1 MSPAERRHDRP
12 EGQDQAG
19 SRMTDLERRYT
30 RWTALFYPA
39 DYRRERGSEL
49 VDTYLS
55 LAAPDRKRPSA
66 ADVADLAAGGLRQH
80 LRIAQGLGPGFRLA
94 GLLALATLAAFATGW
109 AIFEAV
115 ASTAPWV
122 PQRGPFLSLGV
133 PAWAAWLLAVVAYVA
148 APGRWFRWAVGLA
161 IVVTAGV
168 VPAAMLTGMPRPP
181 LFVLLPQLVLGIV
194 ALGAA
199 GRQPWWVRLIP
210 LAAAAASVPVA
221 ASAAP
226 RLVFSGGYYYQ
237 AAATALPAAA
247 VTLLIGGALLA
258 LGLAARHDY
267 RGVWALLILLTP
279 VGMLALNSLGAM
291 LDDAGP
297 GRPVTPAWSSMVATS
312 VLVLTVGLVSMPLA
326 LAARGRLPS
335 GGRPDHTDAGRCPTC
350 GAPPQSA

>member
-1 MSPAERRHDRP
+1 
-12 EGQDQAG
+12 
-19 SRMTDLERRYT
+19 MTDLERRYA

-39 DYRRERGSEL
+39 EYRRERGSEL

-66 ADVADLAAGGLRQH
+66 ADVADLAVGGLRQH
-80 LRIAQGLGPGFRLA
+80 LRIARGLGPGFRLA
-94 GLLALATLAAFATGW
+94 GVLALATLAAFATGW

-115 ASTAPWV
+115 VPWR
-122 PQRGPFLSLGV
+122 PSFWQRGPYLSLGV
-133 PAWAAWLLAVVAYVA
+133 PVWAAWLLAVVVHVV

-161 IVVTAGV
+161 LLVTAGV
-168 VPAAMLTGMPRPP
+168 VPTAVLTGMYRPP

-199 GRQPWWVRLIP
+199 GPQPRSVRWIP

-226 RLVFSGGYYYQ
+226 RLVFNGDFYYE
-237 AAATALPAAA
+237 AGVTALPAAA

-258 LGLAARHDY
+258 FGLAARRDS

-279 VGMLALNSLGAM
+279 IGMLALNPLGAT
-291 LDDAGP
+291 LDDTNPA
-297 GRPVTPAWSSMVATS
+297 RPIIPAWSYMAAAS
-312 VLVLTVGLVSMPLA
+312 VLVLMVGLVSMPLA
-326 LAARGRLPS
+326 IAARGRLSS
-335 GGRPDHTDAGRCPTC
+335 GGRRVDTGAGRCPTC
-350 GAPPQSA
+350 GAPSAPA

>member
-12 EGQDQAG
+12 EGQDQGG
-19 SRMTDLERRYT
+19 SAMTDLERRYA

-66 ADVADLAAGGLRQH
+66 ADVVDLAVGGLRQH

-94 GLLALATLAAFATGW
+94 GVLALATLAAFATGW

-115 ASTAPWV
+115 VPWAPWFR
-122 PQRGPFLSLGV
+122 QRGPFLSLGV
-133 PAWAAWLLAVVAYVA
+133 PVWAAWLLAVVVHVV

-161 IVVTAGV
+161 VLVTAGV
-168 VPAAMLTGMPRPP
+168 AMLTETYRPP

-199 GRQPWWVRLIP
+199 GPQSWWVRLIP

-226 RLVFSGGYYYQ
+226 RFVFSGDYYYE

-247 VTLLIGGALLA
+247 VTLLIGGTLLA

-279 VGMLALNSLGAM
+279 IGMLALNPLGAM

-297 GRPVTPAWSSMVATS
+297 GRPVIPAWSSMVAAS

-335 GGRPDHTDAGRCPTC
+335 GGRPVRTDAGRCPTC
-350 GAPPQSA
+350 GAPSGTA